1 MIQLYGF
8 NPAWGLPCVSPFV
21 TKVANFMTMAGIPY
35 EMKPQSV
42 QRLRSE
48 SPTGKLPY
56 SIDDGVLITDS
67 TRIVQYLQ
75 ARHGVAMDDYYSTT
89 DKAVGLAFQRMVEEY
104 TYWSGVIQPR
114 WRHPVSFEMYAP
126 YIVAH
131 EPIDA
136 EMKRLL
142 LAYREK
148 IVEDMVRQGMGL
160 RSDDD
165 VQRCLEE
172 DLDALAVYL
181 GSKDFILGGR
191 PSSTDATVYATI
203 RHIADLPWDWA
214 GRAYV
219 RSKPNL
225 MAYAHR
231 MRESFGI

>member
-35 EMKPQSV
+35 EMRSQSV

-56 SIDDGVLITDS
+56 IIDDDVLITDS

-75 ARHGVAMDDYYSTT
+75 SRYDVSMDDYYGPV
-89 DKAVGLAFQRMVEEY
+89 DRAVGLAFQRMVEEY

-114 WRHPVSFEMYAP
+114 WRHPVSFEMYVP

-131 EPIDA
+131 QPIDA

-160 RSDDD
+160 RSDED
-165 VQRCLEE
+165 VQLCLEE
-172 DLDALAVYL
+172 DLGALSAYL
-181 GSKDFILGGR
+181 GDKDFILGDR
-191 PSSTDATVYATI
+191 PCSTDASVYATI
-203 RHIADLPWDWA
+203 RHIADVPWDGA
-214 GRAYV
+214 GRDYV
-219 RSKPNL
+219 RSKRNL
-225 MAYAHR
+225 MAYAVR
-231 MRESFGI
+231 MRDSFGI